1 MSSDLYRDII
11 MQYYRDTTYASVP
24 EHYTHTQEAKNP
36 LCGDDITL
44 YASLEE
50 GKIQGIGYEG
60 KGCSIS
66 LAAASMLCTAVEGL
80 VLEKAKELV
89 EAYTEMLEEGAEKVD
104 FPNYPYLEAMRAV
117 KKYPGRLACARLAW
131 ETFGKILEEHTSG
144 EAKS

>member
-1 MSSDLYRDII
+1 
-11 MQYYRDTTYASVP
+11 MQYYRDTTHASVP
-24 EHYTHTQEAKNP
+24 ETYTHSQEAKNP

-50 GKIQGIGYEG
+50 GKVRRIGYEG

-66 LAAASMLCTAVEGL
+66 LAASSMLCTAVEGL
-80 VLEKAKELV
+80 PLDKAKELV
-89 EAYTEMLEEGAEKVD
+89 EAYLGMLEEEAKEAE

-131 ETFGKILEEHTSG
+131 ETFAGILKEYTSANA
-144 EAKS
+144 ES